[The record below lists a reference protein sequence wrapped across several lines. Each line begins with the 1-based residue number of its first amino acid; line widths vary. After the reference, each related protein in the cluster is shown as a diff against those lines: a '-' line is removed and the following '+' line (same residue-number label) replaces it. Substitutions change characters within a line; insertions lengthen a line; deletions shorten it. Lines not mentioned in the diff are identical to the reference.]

1 MIRCLLLLAMLVPS
15 LVLGQT
21 YPNKPVRMIVPFAP
35 GGASDFVGRIL
46 QPRLSELLGTQ
57 IVVENRPGASGNI
70 GMDAATCRTS
80 TSSLRPAAKA
90 SPDGYT
96 IYLGNVGTVALN
108 PAVFTKLSV
117 VPTRDF
123 IAITQVVDVP
133 GVLVIHPDVK
143 ANSVKDLVA
152 IAKAYPG
159 KLNYASPGSGSQN
172 RLETEVF
179 RKVAGGL
186 DMVHVPYKGG
196 AGPAVAGLA
205 GGETHM
211 MFVTAS
217 SAMTFVKNGRIKLLA
232 VTSGKRLAAFPDT
245 PTMAEAGYPELTS
258 GSWQGVFVPAGTPK
272 EVVDKLYGA
281 VIETMKSPEVVQR
294 LATGGVD
301 VVTSKPGEFSKFV
314 QSETERWGKAVREAG
329 ATAD

>member
-1 MIRCLLLLAMLVPS
+1 MMRVLVLLALMLPS
-15 LVLGQT
+15 VAFSQ
-21 YPNKPVRMIVPFAP
+21 YPNKPIRMIVPFAP

-46 QPRLSELLGTQ
+46 QPRMGELLGQQ

-70 GMDAATCRTS
+70 GLDAA
-80 TSSLRPAAKA
+80 AKSA
-90 SPDGYT
+90 PDGYT
-96 IYLGNVGTVALN
+96 IFLGNVGTVALN
-108 PAVFTKLSV
+108 PAVFPKLGVTPTK
-117 VPTRDF
+117 DF

-143 ANSVKDLVA
+143 ANTVKDLVA

-172 RLETEVF
+172 RLEMEVF
-179 RKVAGGL
+179 RRVGGNL

-217 SAMTFVKNGRIKLLA
+217 SAMTFIKNGRIKLLA
-232 VTSGKRLAAFPDT
+232 VTSSKRLAAFPDT
-245 PTMAEAGYPELTS
+245 PTMAESGFPELTS
-258 GSWQGVFVPAGTPK
+258 GSWQGVFVPTGTPK
-272 EVVDKLYGA
+272 DVVDKLYS
-281 VIETMKSPEVVQR
+281 VLMETMKTPEVVQR
-294 LATGGVD
+294 LGNGGVD
-301 VVTSKPGEFSKFV
+301 VVTSAPGEFAKFV
-314 QSETERWGKAVREAG
+314 QSETDRWGKAVKEAG
-329 ATAD
+329 ATPD

>member
-1 MIRCLLLLAMLVPS
+1 MKRLLLWVLLAIPALACA
-15 LVLGQT
+15 Q
-21 YPNKPVRMIVPFAP
+21 YPNKPIRMIVPFAP

-46 QPRLSELLGTQ
+46 QPRLSELLGQQ

-70 GMDAATCRTS
+70 GMEA
-80 TSSLRPAAKA
+80 AAKSA
-90 SPDGYT
+90 PDGYT

-108 PAVFTKLSV
+108 PAVFPKLGV
-117 VPTRDF
+117 VPTKDF

-133 GVLVIHPDVK
+133 GVLVINPEVQ
-143 ANSVKDLVA
+143 ANTVKDIVA

-172 RLETEVF
+172 RLEMEVF
-179 RKVAGGL
+179 RKVAGNL

-205 GGETHM
+205 GGETHL

-232 VTSGKRLAAFPDT
+232 VTSNKRLEAFPGT
-245 PTMAEAGYPELTS
+245 PTMAESGFPELTS

-272 EVVDKLYGA
+272 DVVDRLYA
-281 VIETMKSPEVVQR
+281 ALLDTMKTQEVVQR
-294 LATGGVD
+294 LSNGGVE
-301 VVTSKPGEFSKFV
+301 VVTSKPGEFAKFV
-314 QSETERWGKAVREAG
+314 ASETERWGKAVREAG

>member
-1 MIRCLLLLAMLVPS
+1 MKRLLILLALLPA
-15 LVLGQT
+15 LAWAQ
-21 YPNKPVRMIVPFAP
+21 YPNKPIRMIVPFAP

-46 QPRLSELLGTQ
+46 QPRLTELLGQQ
-57 IVVENRPGASGNI
+57 IVVENRAGASGNI
-70 GMDAATCRTS
+70 GMDAA
-80 TSSLRPAAKA
+80 AKSA
-90 SPDGYT
+90 PDGYT
-96 IYLGNVGTVALN
+96 LYLGNIGTVALN
-108 PAVFTKLSV
+108 PAVFPKLGV
-117 VPTRDF
+117 VPTKDF

-133 GVLVIHPDVK
+133 GVLVVNPEVQAK
-143 ANSVKDLVA
+143 TVKDIVA

-172 RLETEVF
+172 RLEMEVF

-205 GGETHM
+205 GGETHL

-217 SAMTFVKNGRIKLLA
+217 SAMTFVKNGRIRLLA
-232 VTSGKRLAAFPDT
+232 VTSNHRLAAFPDT
-245 PTMAEAGYPELTS
+245 PTMAESGFPQLTS

-272 EVVDKLYGA
+272 DVVDKLYG
-281 VIETMKSPEVVQR
+281 VIIETMKTPEVGQR
-294 LATGGVD
+294 LANGGVEI
-301 VVTSKPGEFSKFV
+301 VTSAPGEFAKFV
-314 QSETERWGKAVREAG
+314 QNETERWSKAVKEAG

>member
-1 MIRCLLLLAMLVPS
+1 MIRLFAVLLSLVPS
-15 LVLGQT
+15 VAFSQ
-21 YPNKPVRMIVPFAP
+21 YPNKAIRMIVPFAP

-46 QPRLSELLGTQ
+46 QPRMTELLGQQ
-57 IVVENRPGASGNI
+57 IVVENRAGASGNI
-70 GMDAATCRTS
+70 GMDAA
-80 TSSLRPAAKA
+80 AKA
-90 SPDGYT
+90 APDGYT
-96 IYLGNVGTVALN
+96 IYLGNIGTVALN

-133 GVLVIHPDVK
+133 GVLVVSPELQAKTVNEVI
-143 ANSVKDLVA
+143 A

-172 RLETEVF
+172 RLEMEVF

-205 GGETHM
+205 GGETHL

-217 SAMTFVKNGRIKLLA
+217 SAMTFVKNGRVRLIA
-232 VTSGKRLAAFPDT
+232 VTSAKRLPAFPDT
-245 PTMAEAGYPELTS
+245 PTMAESGYPQLTS
-258 GSWQGVFVPAGTPK
+258 GSWQGIFVPAGTPK
-272 EVVDKLYGA
+272 EVVDKLYNA
-281 VIETMKSPEVVQR
+281 TIETMKTPEVQQR
-294 LATGGVD
+294 LANGGVE
-301 VVTSKPGEFSKFV
+301 VVTSPPGEFAKFV
-314 QSETERWGKAVREAG
+314 QRETERWGRAVKEAG

>member
-1 MIRCLLLLAMLVPS
+1 MMRVWIFLAALVPT
-15 LVLGQT
+15 VAFGQ
-21 YPNKPVRMIVPFAP
+21 YPNKPIRMIVPFAP
-35 GGASDFVGRIL
+35 GGASDFVGRII
-46 QPRLSELLGTQ
+46 QPRMGELLGQQ

-70 GMDAATCRTS
+70 GLDAA
-80 TSSLRPAAKA
+80 AKS

-96 IYLGNVGTVALN
+96 IFLGNVGTVALN
-108 PAVFTKLSV
+108 PAVFPKLGVTPTK
-117 VPTRDF
+117 DF

-133 GVLVIHPDVK
+133 GVFVIHPDLK
-143 ANSVKDLVA
+143 ANSVKDVVA

-172 RLETEVF
+172 RLEMEVF
-179 RKVAGGL
+179 RRVAGGL
-186 DMVHVPYKGG
+186 EMVHVPYKGG

-232 VTSGKRLAAFPDT
+232 VTSSKRLAAFPDT
-245 PTMAEAGYPELTS
+245 PTMAESGFPELTS
-258 GSWQGVFVPAGTPK
+258 GSWQGVFVPTGTPK
-272 EVVDKLYGA
+272 EVVDKLYS
-281 VIETMKSPEVVQR
+281 VLMETMKTPEVVQR
-294 LATGGVD
+294 LSNGGVD
-301 VVTSKPGEFSKFV
+301 VVTSAPGEFAKFV
-314 QSETERWGKAVREAG
+314 QSETERWGKAVKEAG